1 MSAASLTSAD
11 RANDIGTVL
20 EAVVRLSRSLS
31 GARSTPFGELVL
43 TRTQLEV
50 LFVLAHSDVPVTPSL
65 LATELKLT
73 RGAVTQTVEQLREHA
88 LVEQSVSER
97 DARVRIVALTPS
109 ARSQVGVYEAAAVQ
123 RSMSWFHDLRDD
135 ELARLATLLA
145 QVRAS

>member
-1 MSAASLTSAD
+1 MSAASLTSAH

-31 GARSTPFGELVL
+31 SARSTPFGELVL

-97 DARVRIVALTPS
+97 DARVRVVALTPS
-109 ARSQVGVYEAAAVQ
+109 ARSQVKVYEAAAVQ
-123 RSMSWFHDLRDD
+123 RAMPWFHDLPDD